1 MKDSR
6 GWKAIIAL
14 MLIIV
19 LTFTVLF
26 LKVPFYYQAR
36 SYVVMYAFSKYEEK
50 KSLLN
55 TQNIAVEMPGGLSTK
70 EKDWYPLVMVFN
82 DHQGFSRYM
91 NRDLSLTVLYNFGAF
106 SWNKSSS
113 AYFQEESPYYNSFYG
128 GYLVKDN
135 SGDQIYGFNAEGKPD
150 IKEVF
155 AVPEYDYKY
164 LVLESMG
171 CPKDKLT
178 MEILSYDLQE
188 NVSYAGFN
196 DWDQLDALLLVNSPD
211 HKLKENR
218 RAYIQ
223 FGNPLK
229 PEDKEDFQ
237 LMTTHGRVYLRYFPE
252 FESTIFLYILAP
264 QLLTLEK
271 CDAEILS
278 KTVIAKRAKLED
290 R

>member
-6 GWKAIIAL
+6 GWKARIAL
-14 MLIIV
+14 ILIIV

-26 LKVPFYYQAR
+26 LKVPLYYQAR

-50 KSLLN
+50 KSLLE
-55 TQNIAVEMPGGLSTK
+55 TQNISIKIPGGSSTK
-70 EKDWYPLVMVFN
+70 EKDWYPFVMVFN

-91 NRDLSLTVLYNFGAF
+91 NRELSLTVLYNFGSF

-113 AYFQEESPYYNSFYG
+113 SYFQEESPYYNSFYG

-135 SGDQIYGFNAEGKPD
+135 SGDQIYGFNAEGEPEV
-150 IKEVF
+150 KEII
-155 AVPEYDYKY
+155 AVPEYDYKH
-164 LVLESMG
+164 LVLESLG

-178 MEILSYDLQE
+178 MEILSYNIEEDVQ
-188 NVSYAGFN
+188 YAGLS
-196 DWDQLDALLLVNSPD
+196 DWSRIDALLLVNSPD
-211 HKLKENR
+211 HKLREDR

-229 PEDKEDFQ
+229 REDKEDFK
-237 LMTTHGRVYLRYFPE
+237 LMTTNGRVYLRYFPE

-271 CDAEILS
+271 CDEEILG
-278 KTVIAKRAKLED
+278 KTVIAKKSKL
-290 R
+290 